1 MKINDILKSPIQT
14 EKSTQLLQK
23 SYYSFEVNQHANKF
37 QIKSAVEKLFNVK
50 VDGVKVIVRKGKIK
64 KVGRRMRLKKLP
76 DKRIAYIKLKEGHID
91 LFPRE

>member
-1 MKINDILKSPIQT
+1 MKINDVLKSPIQT

-23 SYYSFEVNQHANKF
+23 SYYSFEVNQRANKF
-37 QIKSAVEKLFNVK
+37 QIKAAVEKLFNVK
-50 VDGVKVIVRKGKIK
+50 VDKVKVIVRKGKVK

-76 DKRIAYIKLKEGHID
+76 DRRIAYIKLKEGHID